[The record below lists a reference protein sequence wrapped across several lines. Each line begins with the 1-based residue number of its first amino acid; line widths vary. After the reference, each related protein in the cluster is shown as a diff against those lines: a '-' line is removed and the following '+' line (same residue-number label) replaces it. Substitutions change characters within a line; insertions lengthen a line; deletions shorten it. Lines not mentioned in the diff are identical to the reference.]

1 MGSSIGVC
9 EGASQVLDEDG
20 QSNMVCII
28 GDSTFLHSGITP
40 LLNMVFNKSNATVLI
55 VDNWITAMTGAQ
67 EHPGTGF
74 TATGEETVS
83 VDYAELSKALGVAQD
98 NIRSVDPYNIEEFD
112 KVVKEETSGWG
123 SSEPGS
129 MWLLGL
135 AIFALSW
142 ILTNWSMAVNPFFEK
157 SVRIQ
162 TDRGHRVIDTGPYAY
177 IRHPGYTGFA
187 GWIISTPLLLSSTGA
202 FIPALIAV
210 GLVVIRTVLEDH
222 TLRAELTGY
231 TEYANRVRFRLIP
244 GVW

>member
-1 MGSSIGVC
+1 MKMPDN
-9 EGASQVLDEDG
+9 ENRTDSQAL
-20 QSNMVCII
+20 MLKII
-28 GDSTFLHSGITP
+28 VG
-40 LLNMVFNKSNATVLI
+40 LI
-55 VDNWITAMTGAQ
+55 VTALIVLFGRFIFLNAPRLGWKLGWIYVCMVAAAVVINLVCLVWWN
-67 EHPGTGF
+67 P
-74 TATGEETVS
+74 
-83 VDYAELSKALGVAQD
+83 ELVWRRVGIGKYTKIWDGILTLLFVITILGL
-98 NIRSVDPYNIEEFD
+98 FF
-112 KVVKEETSGWG
+112 VVKAETSSWG
-123 SSEPGS
+123 SSEPGA

-157 SVRIQ
+157 TVRIQ
-162 TDRGHRVIDTGPYAY
+162 TDHGHRVIDTGPYAY

-202 FIPALIAV
+202 FVPSLIAV